1 MAAEKVQFK
10 NDLNAEQNKKFNQ
23 GIIVSFAVHA
33 IIASI
38 FILQVVFLSQSP
50 IDISQAIRVDMVG
63 LPDKLKPNEMPAK
76 VEQIL
81 KEKPAPEEKVAEAT
95 KPVEE
100 KKLLPKKEIKTDTES
115 VNLKKTKQKQKLAVE
130 KLKAQSAIEKMRQ
143 ETLDE
148 ERLKKKTA
156 AAAAPVKGRVIS
168 AGSTLSGLD
177 KLQNDNYLLTLDAHV
192 KQFWVLPQW
201 LRNKPYKARV
211 LVKFDSGGR
220 ILSSQIVQSSG
231 QSSYDEYCLQAI
243 EQASPFP
250 KFTEKFSEKY
260 RKDGVVFG
268 FPE

>member
-1 MAAEKVQFK
+1 MAAEKVQFT
-10 NDLNAEQNKKFNQ
+10 NDLNTEQNKKFNQ

-33 IIASI
+33 IIVSI
-38 FILQVVFLSQSP
+38 FVLQVVFLSQSP

-81 KEKPAPEEKVAEAT
+81 KEKAVLEEKFIEPT
-95 KPVEE
+95 KPAEE
-100 KKLLPKKEIKTDTES
+100 KKLLPKKEIKTDS
-115 VNLKKTKQKQKLAVE
+115 DSINLKKTKQKQKLAVE

-156 AAAAPVKGRVIS
+156 AAVPIKGRVIS
-168 AGSTLSGLD
+168 AGSALSGLD
-177 KLQNDNYLLTLDAHV
+177 RLQNDNYLLTLDAHI
-192 KQFWVLPQW
+192 KQYWVLPQW

-211 LVKFDSGGR
+211 LVKFDGGGR

-231 QSSYDEYCLQAI
+231 QSAYDEYCLQAI

-250 KFTEKFSEKY
+250 KFSEKFSEKY
-260 RKDGVVFG
+260 SKDGVVFG

>member
-1 MAAEKVQFK
+1 MAAEKVQFTT
-10 NDLNAEQNKKFNQ
+10 DLNTEQNKKFNQ

-63 LPDKLKPNEMPAK
+63 LPDKLKPNEMPTK

-81 KEKPAPEEKVAEAT
+81 KEKPSPEEKVAETA
-95 KPVEE
+95 KPSEE
-100 KKLLPKKEIKTDTES
+100 KKLLPKKEIKTES
-115 VNLKKTKQKQKLAVE
+115 DSINLKKTKQKQKLAVE

-148 ERLKKKTA
+148 DRLKKKTTA
-156 AAAAPVKGRVIS
+156 GPTKGRVIS
-168 AGSTLSGLD
+168 AGSALSGLD

-192 KQFWVLPQW
+192 KQYWVLPQW

-211 LVKFDSGGR
+211 LVKFDGNGR
-220 ILSSQIVQSSG
+220 ILSSQIAQSSG
-231 QSSYDEYCLQAI
+231 QSTYDEYCLQAI

-250 KFTEKFSEKY
+250 KFSEKFSEKY
-260 RKDGVVFG
+260 SKDGVIFG